1 MVDDKH
7 VERKWIKNISSRADA
22 RELDDACRIL
32 RNFQR
37 KRFFQNFP
45 PIKTFG
51 DLGIYS

>member
-1 MVDDKH
+1 MDDKTCGKKMK
-7 VERKWIKNISSRADA
+7 EKYLCRADA

-32 RNFQR
+32 KNFQR